1 MNVFITFKAMKKY
14 TLLFIALFIVSCSS
28 DEAITKECLVC
39 NSLEGNENIDV
50 TSEEIKDFCVG
61 IVGKDPDTGET
72 VTITRELI
80 DSYVKIFNA
89 FGGDCKV
96 Q

>member
-1 MNVFITFKAMKKY
+1 MKNL
-14 TLLFIALFIVSCSS
+14 TLLLLSVVLLSCSS
-28 DEAITKECLVC
+28 DDDQAVTKECLVC

-61 IVGKDPDTGET
+61 VVGEDPDTGET
-72 VTITRELI
+72 ITITRELL
-80 DSYVKIFNA
+80 DSYVTIFNA

>member
-1 MNVFITFKAMKKY
+1 MKKFS
-14 TLLFIALFIVSCSS
+14 LLILSVLLLSCSS
-28 DEAITKECLVC
+28 DNNDDAVTKECLVC

-61 IVGKDPDTGET
+61 IVGEDPDTGET

>member
-1 MNVFITFKAMKKY
+1 MKKFS
-14 TLLFIALFIVSCSS
+14 LLILSVLLLSCSS
-28 DEAITKECLVC
+28 DNNDEAVTKECLVC

-50 TSEEIKDFCVG
+50 TSEEIKNFCVG
-61 IVGKDPDTGET
+61 IVGEDPDTGET
-72 VTITRELI
+72 VTITRKLL

>member
-1 MNVFITFKAMKKY
+1 MKKFS
-14 TLLFIALFIVSCSS
+14 LLILSVLLLSCSS
-28 DEAITKECLVC
+28 DNNDEAVTKECLVC

-61 IVGKDPDTGET
+61 IVGEDPDTGET

>member
-1 MNVFITFKAMKKY
+1 MKNL
-14 TLLFIALFIVSCSS
+14 TLLLLSVVLLSCSS
-28 DEAITKECLVC
+28 DDDQAVTKECLVC

-61 IVGKDPDTGET
+61 VIGEDPDTGET
-72 VTITRELI
+72 ITITRELL
-80 DSYVKIFNA
+80 DSYVTIFNA

>member
-1 MNVFITFKAMKKY
+1 M
-14 TLLFIALFIVSCSS
+14 SCSS
-28 DEAITKECLVC
+28 DNNDEAITKECLVC
-39 NSLEGNENIDV
+39 NSLDGNENIDV

-61 IVGKDPDTGET
+61 IVGEDPDTGET
-72 VTITRELI
+72 VTITRELL

>member
-1 MNVFITFKAMKKY
+1 MKKFS
-14 TLLFIALFIVSCSS
+14 LLILSVLLLSCSS
-28 DEAITKECLVC
+28 DNNDDAVTKECLVC

-61 IVGKDPDTGET
+61 IVGEDPDTGET
-72 VTITRELI
+72 VTITRELL

>member
-1 MNVFITFKAMKKY
+1 MKKFS
-14 TLLFIALFIVSCSS
+14 LLLLSFLVLSCSS
-28 DEAITKECLVC
+28 DDEEAATKECLVC
-39 NSLEGNENIDV
+39 NSLEGNDNIDV

-61 IVGKDPDTGET
+61 IVGVDPDTGET

>member
-1 MNVFITFKAMKKY
+1 MKNL
-14 TLLFIALFIVSCSS
+14 TLLLLSVVLLSCSS
-28 DEAITKECLVC
+28 DDDQAVTKECLVC

-61 IVGKDPDTGET
+61 VIGEDPNTGET
-72 VTITRELI
+72 ITITRELL
-80 DSYVKIFNA
+80 DSYVTIFNA

>member
-39 NSLEGNENIDV
+39 NSLDGNENIDV
-50 TSEEIKDFCVG
+50 TSEEIKYFCVG
-61 IVGKDPDTGET
+61 IVGEDPDTRET
-72 VTITRELI
+72 VTITRELL